1 MGRFYQKCQNSQF
14 SKIAFFRIGL
24 NTVPTV
30 LTVLT
35 VHPALL
41 QITYKLTVLLQRT
54 SFGSFLGHRTPQEI
68 PYTSMET
75 LFKHFWAT
83 VHLNKYRTPQWKCF
97 LTNSGPPY
105 TSIDTV
111 HLNKYRTLQWKS
123 FLTNSG
129 PPYTSI
135 DTVHLPGNFFVS
147 FMDHRTPQEI
157 PYTSLETSLLAFWTT
172 VHLKRYRTPQWKL
185 LC

>member
-1 MGRFYQKCQNSQF
+1 MMENLTKVQLHNAIEVYYQMHKGKGKDYIIRHF
-14 SKIAFFRIGL
+14 WPALERIGL

-41 QITYKLTVLLQRT
+41 QITYKLTVHLQRT
-54 SFGSFLGHRTPQEI
+54 SFGPFLGHRTPQEI

-75 LFKHFWAT
+75 LFNHFWAT

-111 HLNKYRTLQWKS
+111 HL
-123 FLTNSG
+123 
-129 PPYTSI
+129 
-135 DTVHLPGNFFVS
+135 PGNFFVS
-147 FMDHRTPQEI
+147 FLDH
-157 PYTSLETSLLAFWTT
+157 
-172 VHLKRYRTPQWKL
+172 RTPQWKL